1 VDGSVKAVAIDKQ
14 KGELE
19 HRLDEITHRKG
30 EHMRDQE
37 EVKDQGE
44 AGDPALQEAAEQ
56 AKRAMED
63 SANRE
68 ASQEKKPSLCVIAS
82 GPDSRP
88 PSCFHEDSRPLL
100 RHLLPQLLAVCSKT
114 FCSAEPP
121 VALLKLAAPL
131 WSE

>member
-44 AGDPALQEAAEQ
+44 AEDLALQEAAEQ

-68 ASQEKKPSLCVIAS
+68 AGRQAKEKKPSFCVIAS
-82 GPDSRP
+82 GRQ
-88 PSCFHEDSRPLL
+88 CRC
-100 RHLLPQLLAVCSKT
+100 RA
-114 FCSAEPP
+114 
-121 VALLKLAAPL
+121 
-131 WSE
+131 